1 MRIFILFSILLI
13 SNYAFSQ
20 KLELGKVT
28 VEELK
33 QKNHAIES
41 NASATIIFKNGISS
55 FRTTGNG
62 EWVLDTKI
70 DYKIKVY
77 NKEGLEQGNQSFAF
91 YTGGTSNE
99 KVSISDAFTYNLVG
113 DKIEKIKLK
122 SEGEFVEKINDN
134 WSIKKLSFP
143 AVNEGSIIE
152 FSVTKSSPYI
162 THIDDFYFQTNIPID
177 NLKYTLQFPEYFK
190 FNTIITGY
198 EQIKHEHTGSKH
210 IYTATN
216 IPAIKDEDHVINKIN
231 YTTILKLELSSISY
245 PGEIQKNL
253 SLTWDDVVKNIF
265 ENQNFG
271 GELKK
276 KDYFDEDLKTILV
289 DAKSNKEKIVLIYD
303 FVKSKM
309 TWNENYGIYTNDGV
323 RKAYKQNSG
332 NVAEINLM
340 LVAMLR
346 SVGIEANPI
355 IISTRSN
362 GVAIFPNRTA
372 YNYVA
377 VVVEDQESLLF
388 LDATEKKLLPGM
400 LPLRALN
407 WVGRV
412 IRDNGSSYT
421 EDLYKVQ
428 PSKET
433 NIVLASLEENGVMK
447 GKIRKQIT
455 DYYAYLFRN
464 SKANINREMYLESLE
479 KEYHGLEISDY
490 KVDNVN
496 DIYKPIVE
504 EFSFVDK
511 GNVEIIGNKIY
522 MMPITFL
529 TINENPFKAET
540 RKYPVDFN
548 FPARDSYNFSIK
560 IPAGYKVEFL
570 PEPVSV
576 NLIENLGNFK
586 FNVSYANNQIQTVV
600 NYEINTFMISEQD
613 YGALKQFYEII
624 VNKLNEKIILSK
636 I

>member
-1 MRIFILFSILLI
+1 MRVTTLLSILLF
-13 SNYAFSQ
+13 SSFTFSQ

-28 VEELK
+28 IEELK
-33 QKNHAIES
+33 QKNHAIDP
-41 NASATIIFKNGISS
+41 NASAAIIFKKGMTT
-55 FRTTGNG
+55 FRTTGDG
-62 EWVLDTKI
+62 EWILDTKTE
-70 DYKIKVY
+70 YKIKIFS
-77 NKEGLEQGNQSFAF
+77 KEGLEQGNQSFAF
-91 YTGGTSNE
+91 YTGGNTIE
-99 KVSISDAFTYNLVG
+99 KISIGDAVTYNLVA
-113 DKIEKIKLK
+113 DKIEKTKLK
-122 SEGEFVEKINDN
+122 SEGEFIEKINDS
-134 WSIKKLSFP
+134 WSVKKISFP
-143 AVNEGSIIE
+143 AVSEGSIIE

-162 THIDDFYFQTNIPID
+162 THIDDFYFQTDIPID
-177 NLKYTLQFPEYFK
+177 HVKCNLQFPEYFK

-198 EQIKHEHTGSKH
+198 EKINYEKNGTYH
-210 IYTATN
+210 IYTAN
-216 IPAIKDEDHVINKIN
+216 DVPAIKNEDYVINSNN
-231 YTTILKLELSSISY
+231 YASILKLELSSVSY
-245 PGEIQKNL
+245 PGEIQRNL
-253 SLTWDDVVKNIF
+253 SLSWDDIVRNIF

-276 KDYFDEDLKTILV
+276 RDYFEEDLKKILAE
-289 DAKSNKEKIVLIYD
+289 AKSNKEKIVLIYD
-303 FVKSKM
+303 FVKSRM
-309 TWNENYGIYTNDGV
+309 TWNENYGIYTTDGV
-323 RKAYKQNSG
+323 RKAYKQNTG

-340 LVAMLR
+340 LVAILR
-346 SVGIEANPI
+346 NAGIEANPI

-377 VVVEDQESLLF
+377 VVVEDQEKLIF
-388 LDATEKKLLPGM
+388 LDATDKNLAPGM

-412 IRDNGSSYT
+412 VRDNGSSYT
-421 EDLYKVQ
+421 QNLYEIQ
-428 PSKET
+428 LSKEN
-433 NIVLASLEENGVMK
+433 NIVLVTLEENGVMN
-447 GKIRKQIT
+447 GKLRKQIT

-464 SKANINREMYLESLE
+464 SKANINKEMYLESLE
-479 KEYHGLEISDY
+479 NKHQGLEIGEY
-490 KVDNVN
+490 KVDNVIE
-496 DIYKPIVE
+496 IYKPIVE

-522 MMPITFL
+522 MTPLTFL
-529 TINENPFKAET
+529 TIKENPFKAET

-548 FPARDSYNFSIK
+548 FPAKDSYNFSVK

-586 FNVSYANNQIQTVV
+586 FNVSYSNNQIQTVV
-600 NYEINTFMISEQD
+600 SYEINTFMVSEQD

>member
-1 MRIFILFSILLI
+1 MRIFTLLI
-13 SNYAFSQ
+13 IFLITNYTFSQ

-28 VEELK
+28 IEELK
-33 QKNHAIES
+33 QKNHAIDP
-41 NASATIIFKNGISS
+41 NASAAIIFKKGMTT
-55 FRTTGNG
+55 FRTTGDG
-62 EWVLDTKI
+62 EWILDTKTE
-70 DYKIKVY
+70 YKIKIF

-91 YTGGTSNE
+91 YTGGTTNE
-99 KVSISDAFTYNLVG
+99 KISISDAATYNLVG
-113 DKIEKIKLK
+113 DKIEKTKLK
-122 SEGEFVEKINDN
+122 SEGEFIEKINES
-134 WSIKKLSFP
+134 WSVKKLSFP
-143 AVNEGSIIE
+143 AVSEGSIIE
-152 FSVTKSSPYI
+152 FSITKSSPYI
-162 THIDDFYFQTNIPID
+162 THIDDFYFQTDIPID
-177 NLKYTLQFPEYFK
+177 NLRYNLQFPEYFK

-198 EQIKHEHTGSKH
+198 EQIKHEHTGSSH
-210 IYTATN
+210 IYTASN
-216 IPAIKDEDHVINKIN
+216 IPAIKDEDYVINSNN
-231 YTTILKLELSSISY
+231 YASILKLELSSVSY
-245 PGEIQKNL
+245 PGEIQRNL
-253 SLTWDDVVKNIF
+253 SLSWDDIVRNIF

-276 KDYFDEDLKTILV
+276 RDYFEEDLKKILAE
-289 DAKSNKEKIVLIYD
+289 AKSNKEKIAFIYD

-309 TWNENYGIYTNDGV
+309 TWNENYGIYTSDGV
-323 RKAYKQNSG
+323 RKAYKQNTG

-346 SVGIEANPI
+346 SAGIEANPI

-421 EDLYKVQ
+421 ENLYRVQ
-428 PSKET
+428 PSKEN
-433 NIVLASLEENGVMK
+433 NIVLATLEENGVMN
-447 GKIRKQIT
+447 GKLRKQIT

-464 SKANINREMYLESLE
+464 SKANINKDMYLESLE
-479 KEYHGLEISDY
+479 NKYQGLEIGEY

-496 DIYKPIVE
+496 EIYKPIIE

-522 MMPITFL
+522 MTPLTFL
-529 TINENPFKAET
+529 TIKENPFKAET

-548 FPARDSYNFSIK
+548 FPARDSYNFSVK

-586 FNVSYANNQIQTVV
+586 FNVSFANNQIQTVV
-600 NYEINTFMISEQD
+600 SYEINTFMISEQD

>member
-1 MRIFILFSILLI
+1 M
-13 SNYAFSQ
+13 
-20 KLELGKVT
+20 
-28 VEELK
+28 
-33 QKNHAIES
+33 
-41 NASATIIFKNGISS
+41 
-55 FRTTGNG
+55 
-62 EWVLDTKI
+62 
-70 DYKIKVY
+70 
-77 NKEGLEQGNQSFAF
+77 
-91 YTGGTSNE
+91 
-99 KVSISDAFTYNLVG
+99 
-113 DKIEKIKLK
+113 
-122 SEGEFVEKINDN
+122 
-134 WSIKKLSFP
+134 
-143 AVNEGSIIE
+143 
-152 FSVTKSSPYI
+152 
-162 THIDDFYFQTNIPID
+162 
-177 NLKYTLQFPEYFK
+177 
-190 FNTIITGY
+190 
-198 EQIKHEHTGSKH
+198 
-210 IYTATN
+210 
-216 IPAIKDEDHVINKIN
+216 
-231 YTTILKLELSSISY
+231 KLELSSISY

-346 SVGIEANPI
+346 SAGIEANPI

-421 EDLYKVQ
+421 ENLYKVQ
-428 PSKET
+428 PSKEA

-464 SKANINREMYLESLE
+464 SKASINREMYLESLE

-522 MMPITFL
+522 MAPISFL
-529 TINENPFKAET
+529 TIKENPFKAET

-548 FPARDSYNFSIK
+548 FPAKDTYNFSVK

-576 NLIENLGNFK
+576 DLIDNLGYFK
-586 FNVSYANNQIQTVV
+586 FNVSYANNQIQVVV

-624 VNKLNEKIILSK
+624 VNKLNEKIILNKS
-636 I
+636 

>member
-1 MRIFILFSILLI
+1 MRIFTLLI
-13 SNYAFSQ
+13 IFQITNYTFSQ

-28 VEELK
+28 IEELK
-33 QKNHAIES
+33 QKNHAIDP
-41 NASATIIFKNGISS
+41 NASAAIIFKKGMTT
-55 FRTTGNG
+55 FRTTGDG
-62 EWVLDTKI
+62 EWILDTKTE
-70 DYKIKVY
+70 YKIKIF

-91 YTGGTSNE
+91 YTGGTTNE
-99 KVSISDAFTYNLVG
+99 KISISDAATYNLVG
-113 DKIEKIKLK
+113 DKIEKTKLK
-122 SEGEFVEKINDN
+122 SEGEFIEKINES
-134 WSIKKLSFP
+134 WSVKKLSFP
-143 AVNEGSIIE
+143 AVSEGSIIE
-152 FSVTKSSPYI
+152 FSITKSSPYI
-162 THIDDFYFQTNIPID
+162 THIDDFYFQTDIPID
-177 NLKYTLQFPEYFK
+177 NLRYNLQFPEYFK

-198 EQIKHEHTGSKH
+198 EQIKHEHTGSSH
-210 IYTATN
+210 IYTASN
-216 IPAIKDEDHVINKIN
+216 IPAIKDEDYVFNSNN
-231 YTTILKLELSSISY
+231 YASILKLELSSVSY
-245 PGEIQKNL
+245 PGEIQRNL
-253 SLTWDDVVKNIF
+253 SLSWDDIVRNIF

-276 KDYFDEDLKTILV
+276 RDYFEEDLKKILAE
-289 DAKSNKEKIVLIYD
+289 AKSNKEKIAFIYD

-309 TWNENYGIYTNDGV
+309 TWNENYGIYTSDGV
-323 RKAYKQNSG
+323 RKAYKQNTG

-346 SVGIEANPI
+346 SAGIEANPI

-421 EDLYKVQ
+421 ENLYRVQ
-428 PSKET
+428 PSKEN
-433 NIVLASLEENGVMK
+433 NIVLATLEENGVMN
-447 GKIRKQIT
+447 GKLRKQIT

-464 SKANINREMYLESLE
+464 SKANINKDMYLESLE
-479 KEYHGLEISDY
+479 NKYQGLEIGEY

-496 DIYKPIVE
+496 EIYKPIIE

-522 MMPITFL
+522 MTPLTFL
-529 TINENPFKAET
+529 TIKENPFKAET

-548 FPARDSYNFSIK
+548 FPARDSYNFSVK

-586 FNVSYANNQIQTVV
+586 FNVSFANNQIQTVV
-600 NYEINTFMISEQD
+600 SYEINTFMISEQD

>member
-1 MRIFILFSILLI
+1 MRIIKFLTFIFFV
-13 SNYAFSQ
+13 NCVFSQ

-28 VEELK
+28 IEELK
-33 QKNHAIES
+33 QKNHTIDP
-41 NASATIIFKNGISS
+41 NASAAIIFKKGMTS
-55 FRTTGNG
+55 FRTTSDG
-62 EWVLDTKI
+62 EWILDTKTE
-70 DYKIKVY
+70 YKIKIF

-91 YTGGTSNE
+91 YTGGTTNE
-99 KVSISDAFTYNLVG
+99 KISISDAATYNLVG
-113 DKIEKIKLK
+113 DKMEKTKLK
-122 SEGEFVEKINDN
+122 SEGEFVEKINES
-134 WSIKKLSFP
+134 WSVKKLSFP
-143 AVNEGSIIE
+143 AVSEGSIIE
-152 FSVTKSSPYI
+152 FSVTKSSPYV
-162 THIDDFYFQTNIPID
+162 THIDDFYFQTDMPID
-177 NLKYTLQFPEYFK
+177 NLRYILQFPEYFK

-198 EQIKHEHTGSKH
+198 EQIKHEHTGSNH

-216 IPAIKDEDHVINKIN
+216 VPAIKDEDHVINSNN
-231 YTTILKLELSSISY
+231 YTSILKLELSSISY
-245 PGEIQKNL
+245 PGEIQRDL
-253 SLTWDDVVKNIF
+253 SLSWDDVVRNIF

-276 KDYFDEDLKTILV
+276 RDYFDEDLKKILAE
-289 DAKSNKEKIVLIYD
+289 AKSNKEKIAFIYD

-309 TWNENYGIYTNDGV
+309 TWNDNYGIYTTDGV
-323 RKAYKQNSG
+323 KKAYKQNTG
-332 NVAEINLM
+332 NVAEINLI

-346 SVGIEANPI
+346 SAGIEANPI

-421 EDLYKVQ
+421 ENLYRVQ
-428 PSKET
+428 PSKEN
-433 NIVLASLEENGVMK
+433 NIVLATLEENGVMN
-447 GKIRKQIT
+447 GKLRKQIT

-464 SKANINREMYLESLE
+464 SKANINKEMYIESLE
-479 KEYHGLEISDY
+479 NKYQGLEIGEY

-496 DIYKPIVE
+496 EIYKPIVE

-511 GNVEIIGNKIY
+511 GNVEIIGNKIF
-522 MMPITFL
+522 MNPLTFL
-529 TINENPFKAET
+529 TIKENPFKAET
-540 RKYPVDFN
+540 RKYPIDFN
-548 FPARDSYNFSIK
+548 FPAKDSYNFSIK
-560 IPAGYKVEFL
+560 IPAGYKVDFL

-576 NLIENLGNFK
+576 NLIENLGHFK
-586 FNVSYANNQIQTVV
+586 FNVSYTNNQIQAIV

>member
-1 MRIFILFSILLI
+1 MRVTTLLI
-13 SNYAFSQ
+13 IFLITNYTFSQ

-28 VEELK
+28 IEELK
-33 QKNHAIES
+33 QKNHAIDP
-41 NASATIIFKNGISS
+41 NASAAIIFKKGMTT
-55 FRTTGNG
+55 FRTTGDG
-62 EWVLDTKI
+62 EWILDTKTE
-70 DYKIKVY
+70 YKIKIF

-91 YTGGTSNE
+91 YTGGTTNE
-99 KVSISDAFTYNLVG
+99 KISISDAATYNLVG
-113 DKIEKIKLK
+113 DKIEKTKLK
-122 SEGEFVEKINDN
+122 SEGEFIEKINES
-134 WSIKKLSFP
+134 WSVKKLSFP
-143 AVNEGSIIE
+143 AVSEGSIIE
-152 FSVTKSSPYI
+152 FSITKSSPYI
-162 THIDDFYFQTNIPID
+162 THIDDFYFQTDIPID
-177 NLKYTLQFPEYFK
+177 NLRYNLQFPEYFK

-198 EQIKHEHTGSKH
+198 EQIKHEHTGSSH
-210 IYTATN
+210 IYTASN
-216 IPAIKDEDHVINKIN
+216 IPAIKDEDYVINSNN
-231 YTTILKLELSSISY
+231 YASILKLELSSVSY
-245 PGEIQKNL
+245 PGEIQRNL
-253 SLTWDDVVKNIF
+253 SLSWDDIVRNIF

-276 KDYFDEDLKTILV
+276 RDYFEEDLKKILAE
-289 DAKSNKEKIVLIYD
+289 AKSNKEKIAFIYD

-309 TWNENYGIYTNDGV
+309 TWNENYGIYTSDGV
-323 RKAYKQNSG
+323 RKAYKQNTG

-346 SVGIEANPI
+346 SAGIEANPI

-421 EDLYKVQ
+421 ENLYRVQ
-428 PSKET
+428 PSKEN
-433 NIVLASLEENGVMK
+433 NIVLATLEENGVMN
-447 GKIRKQIT
+447 GKLRKQIT

-464 SKANINREMYLESLE
+464 SKANINKDMYLESLE
-479 KEYHGLEISDY
+479 NKYQGLEIGEY

-496 DIYKPIVE
+496 EIYKPIIE

-522 MMPITFL
+522 MTPLTFL
-529 TINENPFKAET
+529 TIKENPFKAET

-548 FPARDSYNFSIK
+548 FPARDSYNFSVK

-586 FNVSYANNQIQTVV
+586 FNVSFANNQIQTVV
-600 NYEINTFMISEQD
+600 SYEINTFMISEQD

>member
-1 MRIFILFSILLI
+1 MKIYSILIFVFYI
-13 SNYAFSQ
+13 SFTFSQ

-28 VEELK
+28 IDELK
-33 QKNHAIES
+33 QQNHKIDL
-41 NASATIIFKNGISS
+41 NASASIIFKKGAST
-55 FRTTGNG
+55 FRITTDGQ
-62 EWVLDTKI
+62 WILDTRI
-70 DYKIKVY
+70 DYKIKIF
-77 NKEGLEQGNQSFAF
+77 NKEGFQYGNQSFAF
-91 YTGGTSNE
+91 YTGGNSNE
-99 KVSISDAFTYNLVG
+99 KVTINDAATYNLVG
-113 DKIEKIKLK
+113 GEIQKIKLK
-122 SEGEFVEKINDN
+122 SEGEFVEKINEN
-134 WSIKKLSFP
+134 WSVKRLTFP
-143 AVNEGSIIE
+143 SVIEGSVIE
-152 FSVTKSSPYI
+152 FSVTKSSPYV
-162 THIDDFYFQTNIPID
+162 THIDDFYFQTDIPVD
-177 NLKYTLQFPEYFK
+177 HVKYNLQFPEYFK

-198 EQIKHEHTGSKH
+198 EKINYEKNGAYH
-210 IYTATN
+210 IYTAN
-216 IPAIKDEDHVINKIN
+216 DVPAIKNEDYVINSNN
-231 YTTILKLELSSISY
+231 YASILKLELSSVSY
-245 PGEIQKNL
+245 PGEIQRNL
-253 SLTWDDVVKNIF
+253 SLSWDDIVRNIF

-276 KDYFDEDLKTILV
+276 RDYFEEDLKKILTE
-289 DAKSNKEKIVLIYD
+289 AKSNKEKIDFVYD
-303 FVKSKM
+303 FVKAKM
-309 TWNENYGIYTNDGV
+309 TWNENYGIYTTDGV
-323 RKAYKQNSG
+323 RKAYKQNTG

-377 VVVEDQESLLF
+377 VVVEDQEKLIF
-388 LDATEKKLLPGM
+388 LDATDKNLVAGM

-421 EDLYKVQ
+421 QNLYEVQ
-428 PSKET
+428 LSREN
-433 NIVLASLEENGVMK
+433 NIVLATLEENGVMN
-447 GKIRKQIT
+447 GKLRKQIT

-464 SKANINREMYLESLE
+464 SKANINKDMYLESLE
-479 KEYHGLEISDY
+479 NKYQGLEIGEY

-496 DIYKPIVE
+496 EIYKPIIE

-522 MMPITFL
+522 MTPLTFL
-529 TINENPFKAET
+529 TIKENPFKAET

-548 FPARDSYNFSIK
+548 FPAKDSYNFSVK
-560 IPAGYKVEFL
+560 IPTGYKVEFL

-586 FNVSYANNQIQTVV
+586 FNVSYSNNQIQTVV
-600 NYEINTFMISEQD
+600 SYEINTFMVSEQD

>member
-1 MRIFILFSILLI
+1 MRIFTLLI
-13 SNYAFSQ
+13 IFLITNFTFSQ

-28 VEELK
+28 IEELK
-33 QKNHAIES
+33 QKNHAIDPS
-41 NASATIIFKNGISS
+41 ASAAIIFKKGITT
-55 FRTTGNG
+55 FRTTSDG
-62 EWVLDTKI
+62 EWILDTKTE
-70 DYKIKVY
+70 YKIKIF

-91 YTGGTSNE
+91 YTGGTTNE
-99 KVSISDAFTYNLVG
+99 KISISDAATYNLVG
-113 DKIEKIKLK
+113 YKIEKTKLK
-122 SEGEFVEKINDN
+122 SEGEFIEKINES
-134 WSIKKLSFP
+134 WSVKKLSFP
-143 AVNEGSIIE
+143 AVSEGSIIE
-152 FSVTKSSPYI
+152 FSITKSSPYI
-162 THIDDFYFQTNIPID
+162 THIDDFYFQTDIPID
-177 NLKYTLQFPEYFK
+177 NLRYNLQFPEYFK

-198 EQIKHEHTGSKH
+198 EQIKHEHTGSNH
-210 IYTATN
+210 IYTASN
-216 IPAIKDEDHVINKIN
+216 IPSIKDEDYVINSNN
-231 YTTILKLELSSISY
+231 YASVLKLELSSISY
-245 PGEIQKNL
+245 PGEIQRNL
-253 SLTWDDVVKNIF
+253 SLSWDDIVRNIF

-276 KDYFDEDLKTILV
+276 RDYFEEDLKKILAV
-289 DAKSNKEKIVLIYD
+289 AKSNKEKIAFIYD

-309 TWNENYGIYTNDGV
+309 TWNENYGIYTTDGV
-323 RKAYKQNSG
+323 RKAYKQNIG
-332 NVAEINLM
+332 NVAEINLI

-346 SVGIEANPI
+346 NAGIEANPI

-421 EDLYKVQ
+421 ENLHKVQ
-428 PSKET
+428 LSKEN
-433 NIVLASLEENGVMK
+433 NIVLATLEENGVMN
-447 GKIRKQIT
+447 GKLRKQIT

-464 SKANINREMYLESLE
+464 SKANINEDMYLESIE
-479 KEYHGLEISDY
+479 NKYQGLEIGDY
-490 KVDNVN
+490 KIDNVN
-496 DIYKPIVE
+496 EIYKPIVE

-511 GNVEIIGNKIY
+511 GNVEIIDNKIY
-522 MMPITFL
+522 MTPITFL
-529 TINENPFKAET
+529 TIKENPFKAET
-540 RKYPVDFN
+540 RKYPIDFN
-548 FPARDSYNFSIK
+548 FPMRYSCSFSVK

-570 PEPVSV
+570 PEPISV

-586 FNVSYANNQIQTVV
+586 FNVSYVNNQIQTVV

-624 VNKLNEKIILSK
+624 VKKLNEKIILSK